1 MEKKQM
7 INVLKEIKSGN
18 YKNINDSVNT
28 ILDID
33 TELNG
38 DCEYIW
44 GNNELFL
51 DLDTNEWKYYSLY
64 NVLYDMDHLM
74 LNDMCDMLL
83 DELK

>member
-51 DLDTNEWKYYSLY
+51 DLDTDEWKYYSLY

>member
-1 MEKKQM
+1 M

-51 DLDTNEWKYYSLY
+51 DLDTDEWKYYSLY

>member
-1 MEKKQM
+1 M

-51 DLDTNEWKYYSLY
+51 DLDTDEWKYYSLY
-64 NVLYDMDHLM
+64 NVLYDKDHLM

>member
-1 MEKKQM
+1 M

-38 DCEYIW
+38 DCAYIW

-51 DLDTNEWKYYSLY
+51 DLDTDEWKYYSLY